1 MFLKPLKRTISVC
14 LALLLLLTA
23 APLAGLEGLDLF
35 PQAEAA
41 YSVGATI
48 QYGNYPQTKVEETDA
63 LRHAASGATWMSYN
77 YYIGTAAEFGN
88 DVWNGQ
94 MTPSDYM
101 QFADFFCDD
110 VEYRAVKFSV
120 YRPNYTGLTSSADHS
135 RQDDN
140 GYNTDTTYYFKY
152 EPLTWRVLDPH
163 TGYIMCESIIDA
175 QAYQNTVYAG
185 GGQYYQA
192 NGSSVYASDYAA
204 SSIRE
209 WLNKDFYETA
219 FTTPQKA
226 NIETATLVNG
236 AQGSGGHSSESTSDK
251 IFLLSWSDA
260 VNHAYGFNSNYSS
273 YDSARRATGTDYAK
287 CQGLY
292 VETDP
297 GFSGFSMWWLRSPG
311 ISSRYACCV
320 SIQGF
325 ASSGTSV
332 NDARGGIRPA
342 CILTNLESDVLLSD
356 DLYSEPHVHT
366 PGQAV
371 VENEVAATC
380 STAGSC
386 DEVVYCSDCG
396 EELSR
401 EHKELP
407 IAGHT
412 DEDNDGLCDFCE
424 KQMTGGNHC
433 KYCGQIHTGFGGF
446 FTKIIHWFKALFGQR
461 AHEEMIG

>member
-1 MFLKPLKRTISVC
+1 MYLKPIKRTIGIC

-23 APLAGLEGLDLF
+23 APLGGLAGLDLF
-35 PQAEAA
+35 FQAEAA
-41 YSVGATI
+41 YRVGDTI

-63 LRHAASGATWMSYN
+63 LRNAASGATWMSYN

-94 MTPSDYM
+94 MAPSDYM

-110 VEYRAVKFSV
+110 VKYRAVKFSA
-120 YRPNYTGLTSSADHS
+120 YRPNYTGLTSCADHS
-135 RQDDN
+135 RQDEN
-140 GYNTDTTYYFKY
+140 GYSTDTTYYFKY
-152 EPLTWRVLDPH
+152 EPLTWRVLDPK
-163 TGYIMCESIIDA
+163 TGYIMCESIIDS
-175 QAYQNTVYAG
+175 QAYQNTIYYSG
-185 GGQYYQA
+185 GKYYQA

-226 NIETATLVNG
+226 NIETTTLDNS
-236 AQGSGGHSSESTSDK
+236 AKSSSGFSSESTSDK

-260 VNHAYGFNSNYSS
+260 ANRQYGFNPSS
-273 YDSARRATGTDYAK
+273 FFDSAKRAKGTDYAR

-292 VETDP
+292 VETEQD
-297 GFSGFSMWWLRSPG
+297 FSGFSWWWLRSPG
-311 ISSRYACCV
+311 INSKSASCV
-320 SIQGF
+320 G
-325 ASSGTSV
+325 AKGNTGDTSV
-332 NDARGGIRPA
+332 NDTRGGIRPA

-380 STAGSC
+380 STTGSC

-461 AHEEMIG
+461 AHDEMIG